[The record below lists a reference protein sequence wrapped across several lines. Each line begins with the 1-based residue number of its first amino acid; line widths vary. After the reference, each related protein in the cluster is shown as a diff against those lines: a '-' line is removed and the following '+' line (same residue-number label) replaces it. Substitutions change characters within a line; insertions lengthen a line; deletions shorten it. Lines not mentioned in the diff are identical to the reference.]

1 MKPRSA
7 HATLHR
13 KCTRPT
19 HGGDEHHPSP
29 VVKNCLSLSLLLF
42 LSFLEGK
49 GGAAV
54 SSAEQRRA
62 TQKSD

>member
-1 MKPRSA
+1 M
-7 HATLHR
+7 
-13 KCTRPT
+13 
-19 HGGDEHHPSP
+19 HGGDEHHSSP
-29 VVKNCLSLSLLLF
+29 DVKNCLSLLLF
-42 LSFLEGK
+42 LSFFNLDFDFAAWRAGNSFWIHVEGK